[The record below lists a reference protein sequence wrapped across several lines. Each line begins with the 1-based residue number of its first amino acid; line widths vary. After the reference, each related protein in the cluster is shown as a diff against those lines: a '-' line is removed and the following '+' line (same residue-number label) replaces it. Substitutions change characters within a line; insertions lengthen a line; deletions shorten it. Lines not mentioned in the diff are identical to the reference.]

1 MKTERKKTVERIRNL
16 ETMTADPQVY
26 MATAGANTSLVI
38 FATILLENLPR
49 RSCLKARV
57 VAESVLNAIEEWSD
71 DLAHLPFGP
80 SYSEGA
86 HEQMTKIVELCKK
99 SLADKTGTFDL
110 WTDPTSEDIK
120 IPDWVETD
128 QKDFS
133 RWLATHER

>member
-1 MKTERKKTVERIRNL
+1 M

-57 VAESVLNAIEEWSD
+57 VAENVLKAIEEWSD
-71 DLAHLPFGP
+71 DLGDLPFGA

-86 HEQMTKIVELCKK
+86 HEQMTKIIELCKK
-99 SLADKTGTFDL
+99 SLADKAGTFDL
-110 WTDPTSEDIK
+110 WTDITSADIK